1 METLKFLMVS
11 THFPPYQMGGDAIFV
26 GYLSE
31 ELARRGHEVHV
42 AYNPSVYRIL
52 RGELPKGHEKNPT
65 SSVVRHECSPV
76 APRLSL
82 ATSLMFGIDSRARRW
97 LKSLESR
104 FSFDVVHWHNTKG
117 FISRPFAVGGAV
129 SLYTAHDY
137 NAICP
142 RSNLIRPGDR
152 VCELP
157 ELCQTCLLRWR
168 KPPQLWRVGSWR
180 VLRFPEGF
188 KILCPSE
195 YIAKRLRDDGAPVHR
210 VLRGFVPDPG
220 RALSEV
226 TDREDTILF
235 VGILERRKG
244 PQTLLQAFIDSG
256 REQGFKLALVGEGPL
271 RKNLIERVRSNG
283 IQDRV
288 SVPGFIAGSDLRT
301 MLSCSSLM
309 VIPSEWPE
317 NAPSTAL
324 EAFSFGVPVAGTK
337 MGGLPE
343 ILTPE
348 SGSMLFEAGSVRELS
363 GLLVSLWED
372 RHALRLRGRTARRTY
387 EERFSPEIH
396 LAEYMR
402 VIGEPG
408 QESTD
413 LALTHR

>member
-1 METLKFLMVS
+1 METLRFLMVS
-11 THFPPYQMGGDAIFV
+11 TNFPPYNMGGDAIFV

-42 AYNPSVYRIL
+42 AYNPSIYGIL
-52 RGELPKGHEKNPT
+52 RGELPKDHEKNPT
-65 SSVVRHECSPV
+65 NSIVRHEYSPV
-76 APRLSL
+76 APHLSL

-97 LKSLESR
+97 LTSLESR

-117 FISRPFAVGGAV
+117 FIGRPFAVSGAV

-137 NAICP
+137 SAICP
-142 RSNLIRPGDR
+142 RSNLMRPGDR

-168 KPPQLWRVGSWR
+168 KPPQLWRVGRWR

-195 YIAKRLRDDGAPVHR
+195 YIAKRLREDGVPVHK
-210 VLRGFVPDPG
+210 VFCGFVPDPG
-220 RALSEV
+220 RASSEA
-226 TDREDTILF
+226 TDREDTIVF

-244 PQTLLQAFIDSG
+244 PQTLLQAFIDSR

-271 RKNLIERVRSNG
+271 RKNLMERVRSNG
-283 IQDRV
+283 LQDRV
-288 SVPGFIAGSDLRT
+288 SVPGFIARSDLKT

-337 MGGLPE
+337 EGGLPE

-348 SGSMLFEAGSVRELS
+348 SGSILFNAGNAKEL
-363 GLLVSLWED
+363 GELLVSLWQD
-372 RHALRLRGRTARRTY
+372 RHSLRIRGNMARRIY
-387 EERFSPEIH
+387 EERFSPESYIVR
-396 LAEYMR
+396 YMAA
-402 VIGEPG
+402 IDE
-408 QESTD
+408 
-413 LALTHR
+413 

>member
-1 METLKFLMVS
+1 METLRFLMVS
-11 THFPPYQMGGDAIFV
+11 TNFPPYNMGGDAIFV

-52 RGELPKGHEKNPT
+52 RGELPKGHEKNST
-65 SSVVRHECSPV
+65 NSVVRHEYSPV
-76 APRLSL
+76 APRLNL
-82 ATSLMFGIDSRARRW
+82 ATSLMFGIDSRTGRW
-97 LKSLESR
+97 LRSLESG

-117 FISRPFAVGGAV
+117 FISRPFAVSGAV
-129 SLYTAHDY
+129 SLYTSHDY

-142 RSNLIRPGDR
+142 RSNLIRPGNR

-157 ELCQTCLLRWR
+157 ELCQICLLRWR
-168 KPPQLWRVGSWR
+168 KPPQLWRLGRSR

-195 YIAKRLRDDGAPVHR
+195 YIAKRLREDGVPVHR

-220 RALSEV
+220 RAPSEA
-226 TDREDTILF
+226 TDREDTIMF

-244 PQTLLQAFIDSG
+244 PQTLLQAFIDSR

-271 RKNLIERVRSNG
+271 RKNLMERVRSNG

-288 SVPGFIAGSDLRT
+288 SVPGFISRSDLRT

-324 EAFSFGVPVAGTK
+324 EAFSFGVPVLGTK
-337 MGGLPE
+337 EGGLPE

-348 SGSMLFEAGSVRELS
+348 SGSMLFNAGNVRELS
-363 GLLVSLWED
+363 ELLVSLWQD
-372 RHALRLRGRTARRTY
+372 KHALRRMGNMARRIY
-387 EERFSPEIH
+387 EERFSPEAHIVR
-396 LAEYMR
+396 YMTA
-402 VIGEPG
+402 IDE
-408 QESTD
+408 
-413 LALTHR
+413 